1 MADPFTYHDD
11 GGEELEP
18 AEREVVC
25 RYYLEAGPKHTEFVT
40 QFLGPSECRKFD
52 VLWEESDMTEE
63 VAVAVAWLPRGQLEG
78 FELWQALALAFWN
91 IKKEG
96 EYWDN
101 HDCVEVI
108 DREDTLIPTEAFRA
122 VLTAVWAP
130 ESQED
135 N

>member
-1 MADPFTYHDD
+1 MAEPFTYHDA
-11 GGEELEP
+11 GGDDLEP
-18 AEREVVC
+18 AAREVAC
-25 RYYLEAGPKHTEFVT
+25 RYFLDAGPQHTEFVT
-40 QFLGPSECRKFD
+40 QFLGPSECGMFD

-78 FELWQALALAFWN
+78 FELWQTLALAFWN

-101 HDCVEVI
+101 CACVEII
-108 DREDTLIPTEAFRA
+108 DREDTLIPGDAFRA
-122 VLTAVWAP
+122 VLEAVWPKDGAG
-130 ESQED
+130 D